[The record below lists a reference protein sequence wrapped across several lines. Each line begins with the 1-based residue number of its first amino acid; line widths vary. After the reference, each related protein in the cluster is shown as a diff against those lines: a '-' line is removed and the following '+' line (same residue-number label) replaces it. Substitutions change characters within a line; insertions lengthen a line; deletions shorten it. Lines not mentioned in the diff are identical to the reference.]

1 MSIIKQKYDNGET
14 QLNKLKFKPNMGN
27 DHPGGP
33 PLVQKRIPS
42 GQNPSAPFSGNIIS
56 TKIDDLLRM
65 GQIWIKNGG
74 INHLVNNT
82 LLGTSQGLSYGV
94 GGSLK
99 DKKTALGNDALAS
112 LKNIPKYIFNT
123 LKQVAVNGT
132 GTHFIR
138 GGNAPNPLMRDP
150 FNNVSARGGIA
161 NRGATNGPRTIYTG
175 NLSQLTT
182 KTFKGGNI
190 DTINMIGPVEK
201 DPAGNYGEDLKDLIK
216 FNFEVLRPE
225 SKSIMLFFRAYLD
238 TFSDSYSASWSSK
251 KYLGRAEDFHTYQGF
266 GRTVNI
272 GFKVA
277 ASTRAELRPIYQKL
291 NFLAST
297 TAPTYGTAGIM
308 RGTLVRVTVGDYL
321 ASMPGYFSSVNYS
334 WSTEYPWEIVQDEN
348 ETVQQLPAV
357 LSCTLTFTPIHE
369 FAPQTGLYHYSTN
382 KDNTSVPGR
391 AFFEDVDNSEFA
403 ETYNAGIDNIIENP
417 DLELQTQAQ
426 EPE

>member
-1 MSIIKQKYDNGET
+1 MSIIQKYNSGET

-27 DHPGGP
+27 DHPGNP
-33 PLVQKRIPS
+33 PLVQKRIPT

-65 GQIWIKNGG
+65 GQIWIRNQGLT
-74 INHLVNNT
+74 HLANQA
-82 LLGTSQGLSYGV
+82 LLGTSQPLSYNP

-99 DKKTALGNDALAS
+99 DKKSSLKDGGLSA

-150 FNNVSARGGIA
+150 FGNTSAQGGIA
-161 NRGATNGPRTIYTG
+161 NRGATAANRGPYTG
-175 NLSQLTT
+175 NVKQLVV

-190 DTINMIGPVEK
+190 DTLNMIGPVEK

-225 SKSIMLFFRAYLD
+225 GNPIMLFFRAYLD
-238 TFSDSYSASWSSK
+238 TLNDSFTGNWSGK
-251 KYLGRAEDFHTYQGF
+251 KYLGRAEDFYTYQGF
-266 GRTVNI
+266 SRSVNI
-272 GFKVA
+272 GFKIA
-277 ASTRAELRPIYQKL
+277 ASTRAELRPLYQKL

-308 RGTLVRVTVGDYL
+308 RGTLIRATVGDYL
-321 ASMPGYFSSVNYS
+321 ASVPGYLSAVNLS
-334 WSTEYPWEIVQDEN
+334 WSNEYPWEIVHDDT
-348 ETVQQLPAV
+348 ETVQQLPVV
-357 LSCTLTFTPIHE
+357 LSCTLSFTPIHE
-369 FAPQTGLYHYSTN
+369 FAPQTGLYHYITN
-382 KDNTSVPGR
+382 KDNTSVPGK
-391 AFFEDVDNSEFA
+391 AFFEDIDNSEFA
-403 ETYNAGIDNIIENP
+403 DTYNAGIENMIENP
-417 DLELQTQAQ
+417 DLEKQTQAQ